1 MIKNIFLFLFCF
13 FILNNCGYKPIY
25 STKNLNFTI
34 GKIEKENTSL
44 NNEFVK
50 VIEAIKNNKSNNE
63 INIKIQSDKEI
74 TTESKDSKGN
84 ALIFELKVK
93 LNVLSVDDNINKQ
106 KNFERKITYKNLNDK
121 FKLRQ
126 YEKELEKILINKLV
140 EDLINYFSTSNDF

>member
-1 MIKNIFLFLFCF
+1 MTKKIFLFLFCF
-13 FILNNCGYKPIY
+13 FILSNCGYKPIY

-34 GKIEKENTSL
+34 GNIEKENTSL
-44 NNEFVK
+44 NNEFAK

-84 ALIFELKVK
+84 ALIFELKVN
-93 LNVLSVDDNINKQ
+93 LNILSINDNINKQ

-126 YEKELEKILINKLV
+126 YERELEKILITKLV

>member
-34 GKIEKENTSL
+34 GNIEKENTSL
-44 NNEFVK
+44 NNEFAK

-126 YEKELEKILINKLV
+126 YERELEKILITKLV